1 MSDSANGLLD
11 NPPDIER
18 ASISR
23 ESASQSLETD
33 EKSDRPSVSVF
44 ASIRSAF
51 AVAGKDIRSI
61 PRFKL
66 SQLSRLLWQLLI
78 SVWIAGLLTLA
89 VLLGFQTNFQD
100 ESLCGAD
107 GDFRLKMDSDGF
119 IGYDNNWWE
128 SSRFFEVTL
137 GWGKL
142 DFTAAKLI
150 DVTWDLVVGRGGQA
164 IMSLIAWRV
173 FTEYLEVSL
182 ATTPATYTTIWLL
195 RFYQD
200 TSVLSSMRLFFQ
212 FFRRGLASKLA
223 MWIMVMTLSFI
234 LAFPTIA
241 GSMTGYAAFND
252 PFVTSSDDRLFRFEN
267 VSPIAY
273 VIHDGDRTANFT
285 KDHIIPWRSDPSKGP
300 AVQTLYS
307 WEFCYQYNETWLDRG
322 CELQWNV
329 SQYVHQYGFNA
340 EGGNKSVSRNNTTE
354 FCGETIQGPPLN
366 ISAYFT
372 PGNFYRTPRFNI
384 SGDLNGDDFY
394 GTSPFNKDRVTKTNS
409 YNDRGKFMF
418 VVDDD
423 MYSVTQLVQNGV
435 CQPVKDTG
443 SVQRYQWGFSFMQ
456 LYLVIVLLLL
466 WSLALVV
473 LWKTSHDML
482 KHNRRE
488 ITSQGWKGL
497 LDFTN
502 AIRTQLEHAGVD
514 VDSLTDKELDDE
526 ILKVLQGGSISSPQ
540 MSTCSLNIWRWLW
553 NNKRWIIFGI
563 FTVVLLVSEHRR
575 PLVPYEPREM
585 NVATRLQLN
594 ILQFVLPYTAIC
606 LSVAFTVGAN
616 LAQKLV
622 VFIVAAALC
631 IPFFFYR
638 SSFRDFV
645 LPGTVFG
652 MFLAF
657 TIGSTKGSRF
667 VLFSVPFLCN
677 YIVILSLYLQELK
690 SYLRGDNYESRISSV
705 FND

>member
-1 MSDSANGLLD
+1 MSDSANRLLD
-11 NPPDIER
+11 DPPDLER
-18 ASISR
+18 ASMSR
-23 ESASQSLETD
+23 ESASRSPEMH
-33 EKSDRPSVSVF
+33 EKLDKPSVSVF

-51 AVAGKDIRSI
+51 TVAWKDIRSI

-78 SVWIAGLLTLA
+78 CIWIAGLLTLV
-89 VLLGFQTNFQD
+89 VLLSFQTNLED
-100 ESLCGAD
+100 ESLCGPD
-107 GDFRLKMDSDGF
+107 GDFRLKMDQDGF
-119 IGYDNNWWE
+119 VGYDNNWWE
-128 SSRFFEVTL
+128 FSRFFEVTL
-137 GWGKL
+137 GWGEL
-142 DFTAAKLI
+142 DFTSAKLI

-164 IMSLIAWRV
+164 IMSLIVWRV

-182 ATTPATYTTIWLL
+182 ATKPATYTTIWLL

-200 TSVLSSMRLFFQ
+200 TSVLSSVRLFFQ

-223 MWIMVMTLSFI
+223 MWIIVMTLSFI
-234 LAFPTIA
+234 LSFPTIA

-252 PFVTSSDDRLFRFEN
+252 PFITSSDDRLFRFEN

-285 KDHIIPWRSDPSKGP
+285 KDHIIPWRSEPSKGP
-300 AVQTLYS
+300 AFQTFQS
-307 WEFCYQYNETWLDRG
+307 WEFCHQYNETWLDRG

-329 SQYVHQYGFNA
+329 SQYVYQYGFNA
-340 EGGNKSVSRNNTTE
+340 VGGTKSGSRKNTTE
-354 FCGETIQGPPLN
+354 FCGETIYGPPLN

-372 PGNFYRTPRFNI
+372 PSEFYRTPRPNI
-384 SGDLNGDDFY
+384 SASLAGDGFN
-394 GTSPFNKDRVTKTNS
+394 GTSPFSKDRIVKTS
-409 YNDRGKFMF
+409 PYNDRGKFMF

-423 MYSVTQLVQNGV
+423 MYSITQLVKNGV

-443 SVQRYQWGFSFMQ
+443 SVQRYQWGFSFLQ
-456 LYLVIVLLLL
+456 LYFVIVLLLL

-482 KHNRRE
+482 KLNRRE
-488 ITSQGWKGL
+488 ITSQDWKGL

-502 AIRTQLEHAGVD
+502 TIRTQLEHAGVD
-514 VDSLTDKELDDE
+514 VDSLTDKQLDDE
-526 ILKVLQGGSISSPQ
+526 ILKLQGGSISSRR
-540 MSTCSLNIWRWLW
+540 MSTSSFNVWRWLL
-553 NNKRWIIFGI
+553 NSKRWIIFGI
-563 FTVVLLVSEHRR
+563 LTVVLLVSEHRR
-575 PLVPYEPREM
+575 PHVPYEPRELKR
-585 NVATRLQLN
+585 VPSRLELN

-606 LSVAFTVGAN
+606 LLVALTVGAN
-616 LAQKLV
+616 LAQKLA
-622 VFIVAAALC
+622 VFILAAGIC
-631 IPFFFYR
+631 IPFFFYQ

-657 TIGSTKGSRF
+657 AVGSTKGSRF

-677 YIVILSLYLQELK
+677 YIVILSLYFQELK
-690 SYLRGDNYESRISSV
+690 GYLLGGNYESRISSV
-705 FND
+705 F